1 VPTRLSQ
8 LRQVLKRESCSHILL
23 SDSVD
28 VEYLTGFH
36 SSNVLALISAHRS
49 LLLTDFRYR
58 SAARRFC
65 AKHSQWRFVEIKEN
79 GFSALPTHV
88 PRGSRLG
95 IQANVLTVEQF
106 DRLAS
111 CCKGVRLVKLSG
123 TVTDVFTAKMPAEVS
138 AMRRAARIGDAAFA
152 RIVTELRPGI
162 SEHETALLLEEH
174 CRALGSE
181 GPSFDTIVLFG
192 ARSALPHGRP
202 GSARL
207 KRGDFVLLDFGC
219 MLGGLCSDM
228 TRTVVFGK
236 ASETQTRVYK
246 TVLSA
251 QTVGRKAVRAGVGV
265 AEVDKAARDVIIAA
279 GYGDF
284 FGHATGHGVGRRIH
298 EAPRVAQKSK
308 AVLPPGAVVT
318 VEPGIYLPDV
328 GGVRIEDMVVVT
340 GSGANVLTRAPRQLM
355 EIAA

>member
-1 VPTRLSQ
+1 
-8 LRQVLKRESCSHILL
+8 
-23 SDSVD
+23 
-28 VEYLTGFH
+28 
-36 SSNVLALISAHRS
+36 
-49 LLLTDFRYR
+49 
-58 SAARRFC
+58 
-65 AKHSQWRFVEIKEN
+65 
-79 GFSALPTHV
+79 
-88 PRGSRLG
+88 
-95 IQANVLTVEQF
+95 
-106 DRLAS
+106 
-111 CCKGVRLVKLSG
+111 
-123 TVTDVFTAKMPAEVS
+123 
-138 AMRRAARIGDAAFA
+138 MRRAARIGDAAFA

-308 AVLPPGAVVT
+308 AVLTPGAVVT